1 MGNSGQLG
9 FSIDV
14 CCPNQTISVFFYNR
28 QEGPLQLFEAVPL
41 HSSSYVD
48 GDICAP
54 KGPRAHTMSPPLQGY
69 YVVEGRSL
77 LAEQCFQQALP
88 RNVQMLSD
96 VAEEAL
102 NVPTRSEA

>member
-1 MGNSGQLG
+1 
-9 FSIDV
+9 
-14 CCPNQTISVFFYNR
+14 
-28 QEGPLQLFEAVPL
+28 
-41 HSSSYVD
+41 
-48 GDICAP
+48 
-54 KGPRAHTMSPPLQGY
+54 MSPPLQGY